1 MRWTSREVLPLAAAS
16 HSAHFVEQGLGG
28 GDAGELAGDGVEDA
42 ALTARLG
49 HQRQGLELPRGADA
63 IFCTA
68 HAEIEDA
75 HDVLV
80 EGRVAVVVL
89 DAELEAAQ
97 EPAVDEV
104 LVGVSLGRELAED
117 AVDGLAGGGG
127 RGV

>member
-1 MRWTSREVLPLAAAS
+1 V
-16 HSAHFVEQGLGG
+16 G
-28 GDAGELAGDGVEDA
+28 
-42 ALTARLG
+42 
-49 HQRQGLELPRGADA
+49 
-63 IFCTA
+63 
-68 HAEIEDA
+68 HAEVEHA

-80 EGRVAVVVL
+80 EGRVPVEVL

-104 LVGVSLGRELAED
+104 LVGVSLGRELAKD